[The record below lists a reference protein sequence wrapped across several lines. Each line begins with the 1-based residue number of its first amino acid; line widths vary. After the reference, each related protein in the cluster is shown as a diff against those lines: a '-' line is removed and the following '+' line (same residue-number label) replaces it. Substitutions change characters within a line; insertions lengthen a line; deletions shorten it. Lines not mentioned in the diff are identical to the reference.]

1 MIPLV
6 LEVGRL
12 RVPFVDF
19 IEDSVKGHDP
29 LHEWGGDSGSE
40 ETNQDVVIRD
50 AGTSGVTLKSRDV
63 TLERRGALP
72 VLLYHAVGGQPGDS
86 IPGCVLVFKG
96 LLELFKE
103 VVPGS
108 EGDGGAV
115 DGILMEGVS
124 PGQGRSFSHV

>member
-1 MIPLV
+1 M
-6 LEVGRL
+6 
-12 RVPFVDF
+12 
-19 IEDSVKGHDP
+19 
-29 LHEWGGDSGSE
+29 
-40 ETNQDVVIRD
+40 
-50 AGTSGVTLKSRDV
+50 
-63 TLERRGALP
+63 
-72 VLLYHAVGGQPGDS
+72 GGQPGDS

-108 EGDGGAV
+108 ESDGGAV